1 MKTLKSIIVI
11 ALISLSVVANAQ
23 SKEEKNFLGKWLTED
38 KTATVEIYKE
48 KNMYYGKVLKS
59 TITKTEKGVP
69 IVGQIVVIEMKL
81 KGKNLEGGTVKDVEE
96 NEEYDAKF
104 VPVDANKIKL
114 KISVMLFSHNEIWTR
129 VN

>member
-1 MKTLKSIIVI
+1 
-11 ALISLSVVANAQ
+11 
-23 SKEEKNFLGKWLTED
+23 
-38 KTATVEIYKE
+38 
-48 KNMYYGKVLKS
+48 
-59 TITKTEKGVP
+59 
-69 IVGQIVVIEMKL
+69 VVIEMKL